1 LRERISA
8 RKKSRKSLP
17 SLALVGAGKL
27 AGFLAVSLHSA
38 GCEITEI
45 IARDSPRSL
54 RQARA
59 LAKKV
64 DARAV
69 TVHSAELDASLI
81 WFCVP
86 DGEIGAACASLADR
100 FATQPQQQPRFAFH
114 SSGALLSRELQPLRR
129 WGVAVASVHPF
140 MTFIE
145 GTRPSLKDVPFAL
158 EGDRAATK
166 VARQIVRAL
175 GGQSFSLAAKQKPAY
190 HAWATMSSPLLLAL
204 LVTLEE
210 AASVAGVQRDDARRK
225 NLPIIRQTLANYEK
239 LGPAQSFTGPFVRGD
254 TKTVAKHLAA
264 LKGNPEVMEVYR
276 ALARGVIK
284 KLPTKNQAALKQI
297 LD

>member
-1 LRERISA
+1 
-8 RKKSRKSLP
+8 
-17 SLALVGAGKL
+17 V
-27 AGFLAVSLHSA
+27 
-38 GCEITEI
+38 
-45 IARDSPRSL
+45 
-54 RQARA
+54 

-64 DARAV
+64 GARAV
-69 TVHSAELDASLI
+69 TANSAALNASLI

-86 DGEIGAACASLADR
+86 DGEISAACASVADR
-100 FATQPQQQPRFAFH
+100 LANHAEHQLRFAFH

-129 WGVAVASVHPF
+129 SGVAAASVHPF
-140 MTFIE
+140 MTFVA
-145 GTRPSLKDVPFAL
+145 GTRPSLKDVPFAI
-158 EGDRAATK
+158 EGDRAATQ

-175 GGQSFSLAAKQKPAY
+175 GGESFSLAAKRKAAY

-210 AASVAGVQRDDARRK
+210 AAGVAGLTPDDARRK
-225 NLPIIRQTLANYEK
+225 SLPIIRQTLANYEK
-239 LGPAQSFTGPFVRGD
+239 FGPARSFTGPFVRGD

-264 LKGNPEVMEVYR
+264 LKGSPEVMAVYR
-276 ALARGVIK
+276 ALARGAIK